1 MTGSFATLS
10 SDKSCIFSHAA
21 DGFSPR
27 RSTMTLFRSF
37 HHPCIFVQ
45 SIRDVLLSFA
55 LIYIYFL
62 SPVYFLTWLCL
73 RKVVNGVVPNNVRA
87 VPCSHPYDVR
97 SLWWNAFINCV
108 ANLSYCTSMFYSQ
121 SFFIFPVLR
130 FNTPTLFVTFSST
143 TTITFK

>member
-1 MTGSFATLS
+1 
-10 SDKSCIFSHAA
+10 
-21 DGFSPR
+21 
-27 RSTMTLFRSF
+27 MTLFRSF

-87 VPCSHPYDVR
+87 VPCSHP
-97 SLWWNAFINCV
+97 
-108 ANLSYCTSMFYSQ
+108 
-121 SFFIFPVLR
+121 SFTRWYFGVVYKTR
-130 FNTPTLFVTFSST
+130 RVV
-143 TTITFK
+143 K